1 MSFKNLCDLLKRNNF
16 KLTDQR
22 KSILFTLYE
31 NKDSLM
37 SPEDLLMTSKK
48 RCGKLNLSTIYRNIE
63 ALLKLDLLYKH
74 IKDNGSTLY
83 KLKLKDS
90 HAHHLICTKCGK
102 TEAVDFCPIEAF
114 KGIIDKKQFQ
124 LTKHKLELYGHCKE
138 CSCDENNEK

>member
-1 MSFKNLCDLLKRNNF
+1 MSFEKLCDLLKRNNF

-37 SPEDLLMTSKK
+37 SPEDLLIAAKK
-48 RCGKLNLSTIYRNIE
+48 NSTKINLSTIYRNID
-63 ALLKLDLLYKH
+63 ALLKFDLLYKH

-90 HAHHLICTKCGK
+90 HSHHMICTKCGK
-102 TEAVDFCPIEAF
+102 TETVEFCPIEAF
-114 KGIIDKKQFQ
+114 KGIIDKKQFK
-124 LTKHKLELYGHCKE
+124 LKEHKLELYGHCKE
-138 CSCDENNEK
+138 CNDEKNRG